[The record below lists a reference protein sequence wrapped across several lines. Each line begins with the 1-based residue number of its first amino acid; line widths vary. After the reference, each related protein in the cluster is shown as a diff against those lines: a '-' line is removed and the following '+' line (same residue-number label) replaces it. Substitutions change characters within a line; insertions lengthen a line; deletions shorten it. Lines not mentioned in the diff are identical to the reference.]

1 MLSFSGDKSVVIV
14 RACEGR
20 AVFPRL
26 GGVSEMWT
34 SAVEVGGVCA
44 LPEVGDEVG
53 LSLGGVTNGVSES
66 ECVW

>member
-1 MLSFSGDKSVVIV
+1 
-14 RACEGR
+14 
-20 AVFPRL
+20 
-26 GGVSEMWT
+26 MWT